1 MPVHGIRKTAKASVE
16 KLPDVSGTP
25 VTYAGNT
32 DKTTEVT
39 ERVNTEPT
47 VEAGSSGSAGG
58 YTGVIEQQVA
68 TILPQYKLDGA
79 VVWEK
84 VTTLSEEL

>member
-1 MPVHGIRKTAKASVE
+1 MPVHGIRKTAKANVE
-16 KLPDVSGTP
+16 KLPDRNGTP
-25 VTYAGNT
+25 ITYAGNV

-39 ERVNTEPT
+39 ERVTTEPT

-68 TILPQYKLDGA
+68 TIMPQYKLDGS
-79 VVWEK
+79 VVWEL
-84 VTTLSEEL
+84 VTTLAEEL